1 MITLATLPQAT
12 EREVFEQVKAHLLTQ
27 NEVSKDV
34 YCVYR
39 NKEGLKCAAGCLIGD
54 DEYKQEMEYNN
65 WTSLVKKELVPKKH
79 DILISRLQEIHD
91 NSAPSQWEYK
101 LQELETTLK

>member
-39 NKEGLKCAAGCLIGD
+39 NKKGLKCAAGCLIGN

-65 WTSLVKKELVPKKH
+65 WALLVKKELVPKKH
-79 DILISRLQEIHD
+79 DILISLLQEIHD
-91 NSAPSQWEYK
+91 NFAPSQWEYR